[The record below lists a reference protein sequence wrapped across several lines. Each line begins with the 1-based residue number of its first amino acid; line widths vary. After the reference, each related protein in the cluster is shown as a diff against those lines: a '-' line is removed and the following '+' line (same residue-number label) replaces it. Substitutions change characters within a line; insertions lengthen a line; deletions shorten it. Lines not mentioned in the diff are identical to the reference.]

1 MADSPPTHTNSVLHE
16 IETWQPFVHLP
27 NLFLDFLLDHET
39 LTATLPL
46 LPSTGLVRRAW
57 GRAGVQTSQGWG
69 WVCTCHSWGRFLR
82 KEGACCR
89 GPMHF
94 LPSRAAP
101 VPGQSRGLSRAG
113 DMRAIGCP
121 IQKGQGSR
129 VVLTQPR
136 GLRQEQTPTLRQ
148 TEAVGVRALCECQ
161 GAGWGHCP

>member
-1 MADSPPTHTNSVLHE
+1 MGQGRCADQPGLGVGLHLSLMGTVSPERRCLLSRSHVPSP
-16 IETWQPFVHLP
+16 QPGS
-27 NLFLDFLLDHET
+27 
-39 LTATLPL
+39 
-46 LPSTGLVRRAW
+46 PS
-57 GRAGVQTSQGWG
+57 
-69 WVCTCHSWGRFLR
+69 
-82 KEGACCR
+82 
-89 GPMHF
+89 P
-94 LPSRAAP
+94 RAAP

-148 TEAVGVRALCECQ
+148 AEAVGVRALCECQ